1 MKKLLGL
8 VVVAALAL
16 SSSAVRAD
24 YQTSYTANL
33 KLGQGDDITNIML
46 LERGDGFGSATWAF
60 SIPRDGTSTITNPFA
75 SPDPIHQALLL
86 GIVTGLPFDG
96 TPEQKHI
103 VMFMDPTAAQLATH
117 IAWGTLFRNTLEEDL
132 IAAIELAT
140 SGQDWPIIQPGLDF
154 VGEFANGDAEN
165 GILGP
170 GGVPHTAWLNNP
182 GPLTVMTFSDGE
194 VVGFGDAQIT
204 FVPEPATLAIMG
216 LGGLLFARVRRRA

>member
-8 VVVAALAL
+8 LVVAALAV
-16 SSSAVRAD
+16 SNNAVRAD

-33 KLGQGDDITNIML
+33 SLGPGDNVSNIML
-46 LERGDGFGSATWAF
+46 LERAEGFGSLTWAF
-60 SIPRDGTSTITNPFA
+60 SIPRDGESTITNPFTFQT
-75 SPDPIHQALLL
+75 PIQQALLL

-103 VMFMDPTAAQLATH
+103 VMFMDPTAAQLSNH
-117 IAWGTLFRNTLEEDL
+117 IAWGTLFRNTQEEDL

-154 VGEFANGDAEN
+154 VSAFGAGDADT

-182 GPLTVMTFSDGE
+182 GPLSVMTFSDGE
-194 VVGFGDAQIT
+194 IVGFGEAHIT
-204 FVPEPATLAIMG
+204 FVPEPATLSMLA
-216 LGGLLFARVRRRA
+216 LGGLVFAQIRRRA